1 MEQKNTQR
9 VDNLIWRVAKQL
21 NKRKRAV
28 LEEFD
33 LTCSQ
38 YDLLAAIWQS
48 TREKKSVIQVDLA
61 ERTQIDPMTT
71 STILRNLQK
80 RNLII
85 RERGLVNTRT
95 IEIELTYS
103 GSRLY
108 QIAKKQ
114 IDQMREETYQ
124 SVDQQQI
131 ISQLLILSNKLNK
144 SNH

>member
-108 QIAKKQ
+108 QIAKRQ

-131 ISQLLILSNKLNK
+131 ISQYPLAELI
-144 SNH
+144 H

>member
-95 IEIELTYS
+95 VEIELTYS

-108 QIAKKQ
+108 QIAKRQ

>member
-48 TREKKSVIQVDLA
+48 TREKKGVIQVDLA

-95 IEIELTYS
+95 VEIELTYS

>member
-48 TREKKSVIQVDLA
+48 TREKKGVIQVDLA

-108 QIAKKQ
+108 QIAKRQ

>member
-108 QIAKKQ
+108 QIAKRQ

>member
-48 TREKKSVIQVDLA
+48 TREKKGVIQVDLA

-95 IEIELTYS
+95 VEIELTYS

-108 QIAKKQ
+108 QMAKRQ

>member
-48 TREKKSVIQVDLA
+48 TREKKGVIQVDLA

-95 IEIELTYS
+95 VEIELTYS

-108 QIAKKQ
+108 QIAKRQ